1 MPKKPSRVE
10 LIQKAFPEFFD
21 PLQRVSAGS
30 TEGAREITVR
40 CVEAMLVDMIQR
52 HDKFFLKHGQGA
64 LTIPLVKEAEP
75 QRFCSIEDL
84 EEDRRLA
91 ETCQDYD
98 TARFCTSMIQK
109 LYHTDFEKHCAFI
122 ICDNSPPR
130 LCLIDRE
137 YPAKSVQAVL
147 EEYS

>member
-52 HDKFFLKHGQGA
+52 HDKF
-64 LTIPLVKEAEP
+64 
-75 QRFCSIEDL
+75 S
-84 EEDRRLA
+84 
-91 ETCQDYD
+91 
-98 TARFCTSMIQK
+98 
-109 LYHTDFEKHCAFI
+109 
-122 ICDNSPPR
+122 
-130 LCLIDRE
+130 
-137 YPAKSVQAVL
+137 
-147 EEYS
+147 

>member
-52 HDKFFLKHGQGA
+52 HDKFFEAWPGA
-64 LTIPLVKEAEP
+64 LTIYHSRAAAILLLKTG
-75 QRFCSIEDL
+75 RGSTTSRDL
-84 EEDRRLA
+84 
-91 ETCQDYD
+91 QDYD
-98 TARFCTSMIQK
+98 TARF
-109 LYHTDFEKHCAFI
+109 
-122 ICDNSPPR
+122 
-130 LCLIDRE
+130 
-137 YPAKSVQAVL
+137 
-147 EEYS
+147 